1 VKFELG
7 PDKCPLPGGETALGF
22 TRTVALPVPLNL
34 KLARARANVGDSELR
49 PSAVALQQPPGGPLA
64 RGTRK

>member
-1 VKFELG
+1 MKFELG

-34 KLARARANVGDSELR
+34 KLARNLGDSELR